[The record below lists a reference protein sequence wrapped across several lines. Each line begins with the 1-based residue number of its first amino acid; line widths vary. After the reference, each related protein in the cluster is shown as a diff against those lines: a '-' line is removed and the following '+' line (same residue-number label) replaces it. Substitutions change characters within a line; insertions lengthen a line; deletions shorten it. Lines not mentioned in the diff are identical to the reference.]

1 MNFIQ
6 PLNMESFIE
15 LLLSLKDNEE
25 ITFGTTANDE
35 ALDGYLAGLPIQP
48 EDVESWYFAR
58 LFNITE
64 YGSKFI
70 LIDYCGG
77 SEAFAIPLSSDG
89 DDTLDE
95 SLVKDHIERFYMR
108 CYELDGTDKPV
119 FVETTPVVSQN
130 SDK

>member
-6 PLNMESFIE
+6 PLNMEYFIE

-25 ITFGTTANDE
+25 ITFGTTANYE

-48 EDVESWYFAR
+48 EDVENWYFAR

-64 YGSKFI
+64 YDSRFI

-77 SEAFAIPLSSDG
+77 NEAFAIPLSSDG
-89 DDTLDE
+89 DDTLDK
-95 SLVKDHIERFYMR
+95 SFVKDFVERFFKR
-108 CYELDGTDKPV
+108 CNELGGTDKPV
-119 FVETTPVVSQN
+119 FVETTPVVSKD

>member
-25 ITFGTTANDE
+25 ITFATTANDE

-48 EDVESWYFAR
+48 EDVENWYFAR

-64 YGSKFI
+64 YNSRFI

-89 DDTLDE
+89 DDTLDK
-95 SLVKDHIERFYMR
+95 SLVKDHVERFYMR

-119 FVETTPVVSQN
+119 FVETTPVISQN